1 MARPIWQGQ
10 IAFGLVNVPVGLY
23 SVENRSDISFHLVDS
38 RNSARVRY
46 ERVNEETGEEV
57 PWDKVAKA
65 YEYEKGR
72 HVIFAEDELDK
83 VSAEMNR
90 TIEIERFVPLQDIDP
105 LYFSKPYYLVPG
117 KGGEKGYVL
126 LREAMAGSDMAG
138 IAKVVIRTRQYL
150 SAVVPRGE
158 ALVLDLL
165 RFDQELR
172 KASEFDLPGK
182 SAEAYKVSQ
191 KEIALAGQL
200 IKGMAGPWKPSE
212 YHDEYRD
219 VLMKIIER
227 KIQTG
232 ETQAAAADE
241 PREDRATV
249 NFMDAL
255 KRSLRRE
262 TTRTPTAAATRSG
275 AKRPKRA
282 KRKAG

>member
-23 SVENRSDISFHLVDS
+23 SVEHRSDISFHLVDS

-65 YEYEKGR
+65 YEYDSGNYVVFTDEELEKAS
-72 HVIFAEDELDK
+72 V
-83 VSAEMNR
+83 EMTR
-90 TIEIERFVPLQDIDP
+90 TIEIERFVALDAIDS
-105 LYFSKPYYLVPG
+105 LYFSKPYYLVPD

-126 LREAMAGSDMAG
+126 LREAMAAAEMAG
-138 IAKVVIRTRQYL
+138 IARVVIRTRQYL
-150 SAVVPRGE
+150 SALVARGT

-172 KASEFDLPGK
+172 KPSDFDLPGR
-182 SAEAYKVSQ
+182 EARTYKVSK
-191 KEIALAGQL
+191 KEIELAGQL

-212 YHDEYRD
+212 YRDEYRD
-219 VLMKIIER
+219 VLMKIIES
-227 KIQTG
+227 KIETG
-232 ETQAAAADE
+232 QTQAIDTDEE
-241 PREDRATV
+241 PREERATV

-255 KRSLRRE
+255 KRSLKKGTAKPARG
-262 TTRTPTAAATRSG
+262 AAAASR
-275 AKRPKRA
+275 RPKRT